1 MIRKIAACAA
11 MVLTSVSMLHAQG
24 TVSFNNRVLN
34 TDGVTF
40 RVNAPVFNTDGV
52 TALSGATYLAALY
65 AGPVGGALAQV
76 GAAVPFRTGTRVGYV
91 DITSPDRT
99 VATVAP
105 GTAGSFQ
112 VRAWLAS
119 AGTTYETALVAGGP
133 TGFSNTFSVTT
144 GGAGSPASLPADL
157 VGLQSFSLV
166 PEPSVIALGLIG
178 GCALLLRRKQA

>member
-11 MVLTSVSMLHAQG
+11 MVLTSVAMLNAQG
-24 TVSFNNRVLN
+24 TVSFNNRVLAN
-34 TDGVTF
+34 DGVAF
-40 RVNAPVFNTDGV
+40 LVNAPVFNIDGV
-52 TALSGATYLAALY
+52 TGLSGATYLAALY

-91 DITSPDRT
+91 DIASPDRT

-105 GTAGSFQ
+105 GAAGSFQ

-119 AGTTYETALVAGGP
+119 SGATYEAALGAGGP

-144 GGAGSPASLPADL
+144 GGAGNPASLPANL

-178 GCALLLRRKQA
+178 VCVLLLRRKKA